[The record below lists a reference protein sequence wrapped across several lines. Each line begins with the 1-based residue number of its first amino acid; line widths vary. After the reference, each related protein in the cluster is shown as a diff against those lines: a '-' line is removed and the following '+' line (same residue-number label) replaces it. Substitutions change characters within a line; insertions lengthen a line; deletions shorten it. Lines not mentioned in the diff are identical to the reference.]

1 MSNSNQLNLNLES
14 TTQSSSINPTSLRSP
29 YDHLSLSSHDEK
41 LSEPATQTLGTSN
54 AVSPIST
61 TSTTHASRKASVSL
75 QLFKEATRSN
85 NPSINTTTTNST
97 LLTSPSSIPSSSN
110 NNNNNLHLARSS
122 SPSPFSLSNSSSLQ
136 NKVNPK
142 NSLPLHLNQHQ
153 HPTLNPSTSKL
164 DVDRQCKSSTSPQ
177 RLKLYLPLTS
187 NDEPSPRER
196 DPCLLPSTA
205 RISRLCSPPDL
216 SSSISIPAQP
226 HPITLIGLPQTRD
239 ESFPTSLPPILSRS
253 NSIQRTN
260 QSTST
265 SDSPSNTSSDSPS
278 FASPLSSNLYVTG
291 ISEPLLE
298 IARDTPKSTPQPR
311 SKRPLSL
318 SNNVE
323 SLVPPNSQFNKPGG
337 SLPNNA
343 SQHADLNT
351 APGAHL
357 LNLLSEQTRTW
368 HHTTEVESIITTEY
382 ESSDCGSRR
391 LREDSSYTTCN
402 RSPSRSSALLP
413 VACEDDPKAD
423 RTTHVVIDRTLSSD
437 ESSPSASAPPGF
449 AIGLPSKGFASF
461 RATCSTSSSCVD
473 DDHLQADDNADSS
486 NDSIPLTVPLEPF
499 DNQVGGHHSI
509 FRFSRRAVCKPLVS
523 RENTFYEAVER
534 DHPELLAF
542 VPQYLGV
549 LNVTYR
555 RTNLSR
561 SADALGRRSTS
572 TDANR
577 PRHPRRRVF
586 RRKAG
591 RTREASTDEDE
602 IPEVTLSQ
610 NRHILPDS
618 SLWRQMPK
626 LNANNLRSLLR
637 SHQHAAETEYLQTSR
652 LDPVGNDLLPI
663 SALQTSLQPS
673 TPHST
678 PVGSPQAG
686 GIFSEMVTSSLI
698 SVDPKFSNS
707 APLPSSSS
715 SSAIHGRGSTQ
726 VNRKLCEQVLREVF
740 SSPKLYQYERAKKP
754 TWRNGRRTSRAENSL
769 DSGII
774 SASGTTPDSLG
785 DHSSLADHRSD
796 DWVPDNKNLT
806 IDNNWP
812 EIRRNLSD
820 SHVNTRRHERSA
832 SPPDIHP
839 RSRNLCVS
847 SLNVPKLESNLHTH
861 MASIPQVESK
871 SLLESASPN
880 ELLDDLHF
888 SPHVSLSP
896 RPQRAAKSIADQRS
910 PIRQKQFLLMED
922 LTGQLQSPCV
932 LDLKMGTRQYGI
944 DASPAKKIS
953 QTTKCKQ
960 TTSGNL
966 GVRICGMQVFKASQ
980 NCYTFQDKYFGRKV
994 STEDFT
1000 STLTDFFH
1008 DGERFLYYHIPDML
1022 HKLYKLASIISKL
1035 DRYRFYAASLLFIYD
1050 GDYAAQRQYEMVALD
1065 RRSNTST
1072 PSTPDLRSKIHVKTL
1087 ASCDLP
1093 HSATEPVHPLPL
1105 TSNSLPNYFTNDDRS
1120 SKTSISPTAASV
1132 IPLQKSPETLTLSD
1146 NQSSNK
1152 HHDLNSNSGPT
1163 PVYQTEHQAGEVN
1176 IRLIDFAH
1184 CTTGDDFLLPDE
1196 PAKPDDP
1203 DRPRATFPPTHP
1215 NQPDCGFLLGLKS
1228 LCAALKEMWDL
1239 ERISQMK
1246 RLGPGE
1252 LDPLG
1257 PLNVSGADVWEL
1269 IFGPGA
1275 EDCGVGQEFD
1285 MHAFASLSTA

>member
-1 MSNSNQLNLNLES
+1 MSNSNQVNLNLNKTDNLES
-14 TTQSSSINPTSLRSP
+14 INQPSSNHTTLLHAP
-29 YDHLSLSSHDEK
+29 YDHLSLSSHDEN
-41 LSEPATQTLGTSN
+41 LPEPATQTLGTSN
-54 AVSPIST
+54 AVSPINSST
-61 TSTTHASRKASVSL
+61 TTHASRKASVSL

-85 NPSINTTTTNST
+85 NSPITTTTTNNT
-97 LLTSPSSIPSSSN
+97 ILTSPSSISSN
-110 NNNNNLHLARSS
+110 KNNSHITRSS
-122 SPSPFSLSNSSSLQ
+122 SPSQFGLSNFSSLLNKPNSKSLSPS
-136 NKVNPK
+136 
-142 NSLPLHLNQHQ
+142 HFNQHQ
-153 HPTLNPSTSKL
+153 RPNLNPSSSKP
-164 DVDRQCKSSTSPQ
+164 DIDRLCKSSTSPQ
-177 RLKLYLPLTS
+177 RLKSYQSLTS
-187 NDEPSPRER
+187 NDEPSPREQ

-205 RISRLCSPPDL
+205 RISRVCSPPDL
-216 SSSISIPAQP
+216 SSSISILTQP
-226 HPITLIGLPQTRD
+226 HPITLIGLPHTRD
-239 ESFPTSLPPILSRS
+239 PSFPTPLPSLSRS

-265 SDSPSNTSSDSPS
+265 SDSPSNTSLDCPS
-278 FASPLSSNLYVTG
+278 SASPLSSSLYAG
-291 ISEPLLE
+291 ISEPISE
-298 IARDTPKSTPQPR
+298 PACDSRQSTSQPR
-311 SKRPLSL
+311 CKRPLSL
-318 SNNVE
+318 SSNAE
-323 SLVPPNSQFNKPGG
+323 SMVPSTSQANKPSG
-337 SLPNNA
+337 SLPHCHTPNNFN
-343 SQHADLNT
+343 QHADLNT
-351 APGAHL
+351 AQDL
-357 LNLLSEQTRTW
+357 LTLPAEQTRSW
-368 HHTTEVESIITTEY
+368 HHTNEVESTITTEY
-382 ESSDCGSRR
+382 ESSDCGSRQ

-402 RSPSRSSALLP
+402 RSPSRFSVLLP
-413 VACEDDPKAD
+413 VAYADDSKAD
-423 RTTHVVIDRTLSSD
+423 RPTHVVLDRTLSSD

-449 AIGLPSKGFASF
+449 PLGLPSKGFASF
-461 RATCSTSSSCVD
+461 RKTCSTSSTCED
-473 DDHLQADDNADSS
+473 DDPSEAGDDADSP
-486 NDSIPLTVPLEPF
+486 NECDPLTVPLEPF

-561 SADALGRRSTS
+561 SADPLGRRSTS
-572 TDANR
+572 TDANC
-577 PRHPRRRVF
+577 PKHPRRRVF

-637 SHQHAAETEYLQTSR
+637 SHQNAAEAESLPTSH
-652 LDPVGNDLLPI
+652 LDSLLHQSPKPSLSVIGNDLLPI
-663 SALQTSLQPS
+663 SALQTNLQPS

-678 PVGSPQAG
+678 PVGSPQTG
-686 GIFSEMVTSSLI
+686 GILSEMVTSGRI
-698 SVDPKFSNS
+698 PVDSKSSTS
-707 APLPSSSS
+707 APPPSSSS

-769 DSGII
+769 DSGMI
-774 SASGTTPDSLG
+774 SAAGVATTPDSLG
-785 DHSSLADHRSD
+785 DHSSAPDHRSD

-820 SHVNTRRHERSA
+820 SHVNTRRHERST
-832 SPPDIHP
+832 SPPNIHA
-839 RSRNLCVS
+839 RNLCVS

-896 RPQRAAKSIADQRS
+896 RPRLASKTLAGQRS

-966 GVRICGMQVFKASQ
+966 GVRICGMQV
-980 NCYTFQDKYFGRKV
+980 
-994 STEDFT
+994 DFD
-1000 STLTDFFH
+1000 SSVFHPFF
-1008 DGERFLYYHIPDML
+1008 I
-1022 HKLYKLASIISKL
+1022 
-1035 DRYRFYAASLLFIYD
+1035 
-1050 GDYAAQRQYEMVALD
+1050 
-1065 RRSNTST
+1065 
-1072 PSTPDLRSKIHVKTL
+1072 
-1087 ASCDLP
+1087 
-1093 HSATEPVHPLPL
+1093 
-1105 TSNSLPNYFTNDDRS
+1105 
-1120 SKTSISPTAASV
+1120 
-1132 IPLQKSPETLTLSD
+1132 
-1146 NQSSNK
+1146 
-1152 HHDLNSNSGPT
+1152 
-1163 PVYQTEHQAGEVN
+1163 VN
-1176 IRLIDFAH
+1176 FMCL
-1184 CTTGDDFLLPDE
+1184 
-1196 PAKPDDP
+1196 
-1203 DRPRATFPPTHP
+1203 
-1215 NQPDCGFLLGLKS
+1215 
-1228 LCAALKEMWDL
+1228 
-1239 ERISQMK
+1239 
-1246 RLGPGE
+1246 
-1252 LDPLG
+1252 
-1257 PLNVSGADVWEL
+1257 
-1269 IFGPGA
+1269 
-1275 EDCGVGQEFD
+1275 
-1285 MHAFASLSTA
+1285 